1 MPFRLNTAPGARLAG
16 CSELV
21 WELALCI
28 SKRMVHSPHTS
39 SSGDECNW
47 ASFCRRSLLFCI
59 NKGKDAIVVL
69 VLKGG
74 QCSVEVGECQWGAL
88 QQLNSVEMG
97 WKGMVSRSDGC
108 LGQITVGADCGTLEI
123 QCFRVVS
130 KIELCGS
137 CCDELAPRSYPLFWE
152 IIRMYWG
159 VNNPFL

>member
-28 SKRMVHSPHTS
+28 SKQMAHSPHTS

-59 NKGKDAIVVL
+59 NKGKDAIVVF

-97 WKGMVSRSDGC
+97 
-108 LGQITVGADCGTLEI
+108 
-123 QCFRVVS
+123 
-130 KIELCGS
+130 
-137 CCDELAPRSYPLFWE
+137 
-152 IIRMYWG
+152 
-159 VNNPFL
+159 